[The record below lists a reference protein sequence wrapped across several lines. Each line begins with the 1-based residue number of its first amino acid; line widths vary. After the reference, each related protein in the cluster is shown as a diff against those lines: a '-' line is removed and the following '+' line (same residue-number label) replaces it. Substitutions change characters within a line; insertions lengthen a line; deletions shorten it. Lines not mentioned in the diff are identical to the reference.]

1 MASVHDNIILSYE
14 VDLENEKI
22 RMRTRSH
29 HPELHGDTDILFS
42 DVLAHSFD
50 TPLQGSIIFDIDDVG
65 LDYFISYNRDLLE
78 KGKGQGWPIM
88 YETDEELE
96 TKLIEGEYL
105 YFVITS
111 SYGLSGW
118 VLAKKLEMITKI
130 RNEKDEE

>member
-1 MASVHDNIILSYE
+1 MPSVHDNIILSYE

-29 HPELHGDTDILFS
+29 YPELHDDTDILFS
-42 DVLAHSFD
+42 DVMAHSFD
-50 TPLQGSIIFDIDDVG
+50 TPLQGSIIFDIDDIG
-65 LDYFISYNRDLLE
+65 LDYFISYNRDLLK

-96 TKLIEGEYL
+96 TKLLEGEYL

-118 VLAKKLEMITKI
+118 VLAKKVELITKMG
-130 RNEKDEE
+130 NEKDEE

>member
-1 MASVHDNIILSYE
+1 MPSVHDNIILSYE
-14 VDLENEKI
+14 VDLENESI
-22 RMRTRSH
+22 RMRTRSYH
-29 HPELHGDTDILFS
+29 SDLSEDTDILFS
-42 DVLAHSFD
+42 GVLAHSFD

-65 LDYFISYNRDLLE
+65 LDCFISYNRELLE

-118 VLAKKLEMITKI
+118 VLAKKVEMITKQ

>member
-14 VDLENEKI
+14 VDLEYELIK
-22 RMRTRSH
+22 MRTRSYH
-29 HPELHGDTDILFS
+29 SDLSEDTDILFS

-65 LDYFISYNRDLLE
+65 LDCFISYNRELLD
-78 KGKGQGWPIM
+78 KGKGQGWPIL
-88 YETDEELE
+88 YNTDEELQ

-118 VLAKKLEMITKI
+118 VLAKKVEMITKM

>member
-1 MASVHDNIILSYE
+1 MPSVHDNIILGYE
-14 VDLENEKI
+14 VDLEYERI
-22 RMRTRSH
+22 RMRTRSYH
-29 HPELHGDTDILFS
+29 SDLSEDTDILFS

-50 TPLQGSIIFDIDDVG
+50 TPLQGSIIFDIDEVG
-65 LDYFISYNRDLLE
+65 LDCFISYNRDLLE

-105 YFVITS
+105 YLVITS

-118 VLAKKLEMITKI
+118 VLAKKVEMITKM
-130 RNEKDEE
+130 RNEQDEE